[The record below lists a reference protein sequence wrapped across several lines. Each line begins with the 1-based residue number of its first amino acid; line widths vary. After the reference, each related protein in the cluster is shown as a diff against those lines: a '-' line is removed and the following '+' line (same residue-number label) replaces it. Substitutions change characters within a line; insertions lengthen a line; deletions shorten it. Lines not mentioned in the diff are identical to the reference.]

1 MDNKP
6 HGREKKV
13 GTGSASVG
21 KGRKVDT
28 GGRPVGGGSQN
39 GRPSGSQTPPQ
50 RGGSEPR
57 RGGGKAV
64 GAVGLAALFAF
75 IPKKYRGLVLI
86 AVVAFLIYSFMGG
99 GGGQSSAPVVTQ
111 APAYTMPPQSEQVQA
126 VDDANMLFSSSD
138 LSELFGSYGL
148 FGPSGSSYSGSQ
160 PSGSSSSVGS
170 GGLLQ
175 GLPGVDLS
183 TPKPTATPK
192 PT

>member
-39 GRPSGSQTPPQ
+39 GRPSGGQTSPQRGQTSPQ
-50 RGGSEPR
+50 RGGYEPQR
-57 RGGGKAV
+57 SVGKKA
-64 GAVGLAALFAF
+64 GAVGLLALFAF
-75 IPKKYRGLVLI
+75 IPKKYRGIVLI

-111 APAYTMPPQSEQVQA
+111 APSYTMPPQSEQVQA

-138 LSELFGSYGL
+138 LSEMFTPARS
-148 FGPSGSSYSGSQ
+148 PQ
-160 PSGSSSSVGS
+160 ARAP
-170 GGLLQ
+170 LLEAAACCRAC
-175 GLPGVDLS
+175 PAS
-183 TPKPTATPK
+183 I
-192 PT
+192 